1 MSNGWGSGPT
11 ALGVPDLSAVST
23 LPPAG
28 WYDDPEQFGSL
39 RYWDGQQWTEH
50 RSAGHGGV
58 AAVAASGRLSSVG
71 SWLQASFTALWDRRV
86 PIAIF
91 VAVSVALWMVLGAVA
106 SWAVGDIV
114 WTADDGWSGVDSG
127 RFVVAGIA
135 FGVNLVI
142 GFVLYLAVID
152 QALWG
157 RLGEQRTAGASFGAG
172 LRALPRAIGWSLVL
186 MLGSIGA
193 IFVIAVLAV
202 ITPALGVIAVI
213 AAAVALV
220 WLYVKL
226 AFFFVACVAP
236 IPGKNVLAASAEVSR
251 KRFWAVFGRLIV
263 LALISGAVSFAMSLP
278 LSATG
283 PTQDEIDE
291 SFVVQNDELV
301 LFDVGAFVEL
311 AGLEPGITLFASALV
326 QSITPL
332 LALAAIAVL
341 FVEVHGRPGRS
352 A

>member
-1 MSNGWGSGPT
+1 MS
-11 ALGVPDLSAVST
+11 A

-58 AAVAASGRLSSVG
+58 AAVTASGRLSSVG
-71 SWLQASFTALWDRRV
+71 SWLQASLNTLWDRRV

-91 VAVSVALWMVLGAVA
+91 VVLSVALWMVLGAVTA
-106 SWAVGDIV
+106 WAVGDIV
-114 WTADDGWSGVDSG
+114 WTADDGWTGVESG

-135 FGVNLVI
+135 FGANLVI

-172 LRALPRAIGWSLVL
+172 LRALPRVIGWSLVL

-202 ITPALGVIAVI
+202 ITPALGVIAAI

-236 IPGKNVLAASAEVSR
+236 IPGKNALAASAEVSR
-251 KRFWAVFGRLIV
+251 NRFWAVFGRLIV
-263 LALISGAVSFAMSLP
+263 LALISGAVSFAMGLP
-278 LSATG
+278 LSAAG
-283 PTQDEIDE
+283 PTQEEIDE
-291 SFVVQNDELV
+291 SVVVVNDELV
-301 LFDVGAFVEL
+301 LFDVGAFVEV

-332 LALAAIAVL
+332 LALAAVAVL

>member
-1 MSNGWGSGPT
+1 MPH
-11 ALGVPDLSAVST
+11 LFAVST

-39 RYWDGQQWTEH
+39 RYWDGRQWTEH
-50 RSAGHGGV
+50 RAAGHGG
-58 AAVAASGRLSSVG
+58 AVAAGGVSATGRLSSIG
-71 SWLQASFTALWDRRV
+71 SWLQASLTALWDRRV
-86 PIAIF
+86 PIGIF
-91 VAVSVALWMVLGAVA
+91 VAASVALWMVLGAVT

-127 RFVVAGIA
+127 RFVLAGIA
-135 FGVNLVI
+135 FGANLVL
-142 GFVLYLAVID
+142 GLVLYLAVID

-172 LRALPRAIGWSLVL
+172 LRALPRVIGWSLVL

-202 ITPALGVIAVI
+202 ISSALGVIAAI

-226 AFFFVACVAP
+226 AFFVVACVAP
-236 IPGKNVLAASAEVSR
+236 TPGKNALAASAEVSR
-251 KRFWAVFGRLIV
+251 NRFWAVFGRLII
-263 LALISGAVSFAMSLP
+263 LGLISGAVSFTMSLP
-278 LSATG
+278 LSAAG
-283 PTQDEIDE
+283 PTQEEIDQA
-291 SFVVQNDELV
+291 FVVQNDELMV
-301 LFDVGAFVEL
+301 FDVGAFVEL

-341 FVEVHGRPGRS
+341 FVEIHGRPGRS